1 MRTGIIAAVVAA
13 FALTT
18 NVASAEGLIHL
29 KRPLMTRTEGLIY
42 LKRPLMTR
50 AEGLIHLKRPLVAV
64 A

>member
-1 MRTGIIAAVVAA
+1 MRTGIIAALVAA

-29 KRPLMTRTEGLIY
+29 KRPLMTR
-42 LKRPLMTR
+42 
-50 AEGLIHLKRPLVAV
+50 AEGLIHLKRPLVVV